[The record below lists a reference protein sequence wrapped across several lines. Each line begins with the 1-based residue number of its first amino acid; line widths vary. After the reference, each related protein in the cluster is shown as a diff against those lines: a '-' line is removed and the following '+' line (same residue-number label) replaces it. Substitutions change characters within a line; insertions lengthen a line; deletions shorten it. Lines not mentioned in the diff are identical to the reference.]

1 MYTWIKVHSKLGYSP
16 YDVCIDVPEWTKR
29 PDDFIKQHL
38 DDNFKNIDHWE
49 YIKKAKQ
56 VKN

>member
-38 DDNFKNIDHWE
+38 DDNFKNVDRWE
-49 YIKKAKQ
+49 YVNHKAKTS
-56 VKN
+56 